1 MRKGGRDRDI
11 KIREE
16 ESGRKG
22 GKRKRG
28 SIKFHACDKVCINIQ
43 IYLVFNTFSMFTI
56 AYQVSLISICH
67 LITSDGGPTDGTVYC
82 DISRVKTNI
91 KQIIIL
97 CLFTSTFHYYPL
109 LLLLPPTS
117 FCLSVSLPPSLP
129 PSLSPSLSLS
139 LSLPPSL
146 PTSMS
151 T

>member
-1 MRKGGRDRDI
+1 MRERQRDKGGR
-11 KIREE
+11 

-28 SIKFHACDKVCINIQ
+28 SIKFHACNKMCINIQ

-82 DISRVKTNI
+82 DISRVKTNM

-117 FCLSVSLPPSLP
+117 FCLFPPFPPPSLP
-129 PSLSPSLSLS
+129 PSFPH
-139 LSLPPSL
+139 SL